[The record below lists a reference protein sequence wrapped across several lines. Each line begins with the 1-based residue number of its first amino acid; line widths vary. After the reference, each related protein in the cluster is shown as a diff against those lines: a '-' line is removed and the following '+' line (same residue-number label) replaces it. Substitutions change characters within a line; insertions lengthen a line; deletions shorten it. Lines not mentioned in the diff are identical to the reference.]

1 MVEVLAV
8 ERRTTQ
14 CTGPRLAL
22 LAPAGDRGR
31 YAAMRTNPL
40 VRALVLIGVALCAGA
55 SHAAGEEEWKF
66 VFAMA
71 SVNWDIRSGTAMFA
85 RSGSLITGKFGDAK
99 GVEYEFSAKLTGS
112 NATGRLVIIGSDG
125 GPFDMKGVYT
135 RRKTLGVSPCLWQT
149 IQLSDGFNFFGLLRT
164 EDKCKP

>member
-1 MVEVLAV
+1 ML
-8 ERRTTQ
+8 
-14 CTGPRLAL
+14 
-22 LAPAGDRGR
+22 
-31 YAAMRTNPL
+31 
-40 VRALVLIGVALCAGA
+40 
-55 SHAAGEEEWKF
+55 
-66 VFAMA
+66 
-71 SVNWDIRSGTAMFA
+71 A

-135 RRKTLGVSPCLWQT
+135 RRKTLGISPCLWQT